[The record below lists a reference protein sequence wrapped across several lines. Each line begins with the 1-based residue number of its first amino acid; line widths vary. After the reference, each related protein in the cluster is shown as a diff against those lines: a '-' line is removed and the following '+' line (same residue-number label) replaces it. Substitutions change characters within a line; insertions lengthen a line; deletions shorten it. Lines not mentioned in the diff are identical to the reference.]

1 MLRICS
7 SFGLV
12 LLLAGCI
19 GSEAPEGPEG
29 PEGQVRVID
38 GDTLVVAGQTVRL
51 FGIDAPEH
59 DQRCEDERGGD
70 WPCGQAATARL
81 RQIIGGAPVA
91 CQPRERDRFGR
102 LSATCRA
109 EGRDIGAEM
118 VEAGMAVAY
127 RRYSRA
133 YVAHEARAKAARRGL
148 HAGRYTAPEAFR
160 HAERRAAQGACR
172 IKGNISRGGA
182 RIYHRPGQ
190 EHYDR
195 TRISPARGERWFC
208 SEAEARK
215 AGWRA
220 SKSPFI

>member
-1 MLRICS
+1 MGGMLRICS

-12 LLLAGCI
+12 FFLAGCI
-19 GSEAPEGPEG
+19 GSEVPEVSD
-29 PEGQVRVID
+29 GQVRVMD
-38 GDTLVVAGQTVRL
+38 GDTLMVAGETVRL

-59 DQRCEDERGGD
+59 DQRCEDARGGD
-70 WPCGQAATARL
+70 WPCGQAAKARL
-81 RQIIGGAPVA
+81 RQIIGGTPVA

-102 LSATCRA
+102 LVATCRA
-109 EGRDIGAEM
+109 GGADIGARM

-127 RRYSRA
+127 RQYSRA

-160 HAERRAAQGACR
+160 HGKRRAVQGACR
-172 IKGNISRGGA
+172 IKGNISRSGA

-195 TRISPARGERWFC
+195 TRISPSRGERWFC